1 MIVGTFNKIPCKTTS
16 HNYGWART
24 WAENL
29 GLSIDHENG
38 VHDVVHLSHGVNFGG
53 SLNLFGGFTE
63 ELKQAA
69 DNLMLS
75 KQIYS
80 LDIDCPDYGA
90 MLKTR
95 KDVVDKDWCDR
106 LSQKL
111 SSAKTIVSSD
121 LDFDWL
127 AVGDSHTAAYSRKN
141 SCVVKKDGTT
151 LFGQIKEDF
160 AYLRQ
165 HINKKKWRGV
175 TISLGNID
183 VRHHICRNKA
193 DIKPM
198 IEKLKQFGDSL
209 GCEVEYSLPWPI
221 EFEARRLPKTGY
233 YKGEPFSGSQKER
246 AAVVDA
252 WKKHM
257 QKINMNIVSCPDDWY
272 TMHPEAYA
280 SEKMEKPQS
289 VHLSPEC
296 YRRQN
301 WGKVENSLENFFG

>member
-16 HNYGWART
+16 HTYGWART

-29 GLSIDHENG
+29 GLSIDHKNG
-38 VHDVVHLSHGVNFGG
+38 AHDVVHLSHGVNFAG

-69 DNLMLS
+69 DNLMLA

-151 LFGQIKEDF
+151 LFGQVKEDF
-160 AYLRQ
+160 AYLRE
-165 HINKKKWRGV
+165 HIKKKKWRGV

-183 VRHHICRNKA
+183 VRHHICRVDTDWKQ
-193 DIKPM
+193 M
-198 IEKLKQFGDSL
+198 YCKLFTFGDSL

-221 EFEARRLPKTGY
+221 EFEERRLPKTGY
-233 YKGEPFSGSQKER
+233 YKDKPFWGSREQR
-246 AAVVDA
+246 AELVE
-252 WKKHM
+252 
-257 QKINMNIVSCPDDWY
+257 NIREFMKSHDVYIVNAPDDWY

-301 WGKVENSLENFFG
+301 WGKVENSLENFF